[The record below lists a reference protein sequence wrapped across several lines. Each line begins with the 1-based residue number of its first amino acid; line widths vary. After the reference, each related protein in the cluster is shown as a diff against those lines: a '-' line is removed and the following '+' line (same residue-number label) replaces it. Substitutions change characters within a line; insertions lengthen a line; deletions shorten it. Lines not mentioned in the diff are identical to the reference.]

1 MNKIK
6 VMLVDDHTMVR
17 EGLKLALNS
26 QGNIKIVGEASN
38 GIEAVELVDE
48 VNPDIIL
55 MDISLPDLDGL
66 AAAKKIKKIS
76 KSVKIIILTMLE
88 NELYIIDALKNNI
101 EGFINKDSSIN
112 ELLKAIEEVYYG
124 KRYFNK
130 EIADKI
136 FEHIA
141 HINDKGKNASN
152 PRTILT
158 NRQIEVIKLVAKG
171 LTSKE
176 VAEKLFLSELTVIKH
191 RKNIIKKLDLKNFT
205 EVVSYAH
212 HEGII

>member
-6 VMLVDDHTMVR
+6 IMLVDDHTMVR
-17 EGLKLALNS
+17 EGLKHALS
-26 QGNIKIVGEASN
+26 SEDNIEIVGEASS
-38 GIEAVELVDE
+38 GSEAIERIYDAD
-48 VNPDIIL
+48 PDIIL
-55 MDISLPDLDGL
+55 MDISMPNLDGL
-66 AAAKKIKKIS
+66 AAAKKIKKIR

-112 ELLKAIEEVYYG
+112 ELMKAIKEVYNG
-124 KRYFNK
+124 ERYFNK
-130 EIADKI
+130 EITDKV

-141 HINDKGKNASN
+141 HSDDKG
-152 PRTILT
+152 RTDQNRRAILT
-158 NRQIEVIKLVAKG
+158 TRQIEVIKLVAQG

-176 VAEKLFLSELTVIKH
+176 VAQKLFLSELTVIKH

-212 HEGII
+212 REGII

>member
-6 VMLVDDHTMVR
+6 IMLVDDHTMVR
-17 EGLKLALNS
+17 EGLKHALS
-26 QGNIKIVGEASN
+26 SEDNIEIIGEASS
-38 GIEAVELVDE
+38 GSEAVEQIYE
-48 VNPDIIL
+48 AEPDIIL
-55 MDISLPDLDGL
+55 MDISMPDLDGL
-66 AAAKKIKKIS
+66 AAAKKIKKIR
-76 KSVKIIILTMLE
+76 KSTKIIILTMLE

-112 ELLKAIEEVYYG
+112 ELMKAIEEVASG
-124 KRYFNK
+124 ERYFNK
-130 EIADKI
+130 EITDKI

-141 HINDKGKNASN
+141 NSTVNGKSHLNRKA
-152 PRTILT
+152 ILT

-176 VAEKLFLSELTVIKH
+176 VAQKLFLSELTVIKH

-212 HEGII
+212 REGII